1 MVWGDLMKVYDW
13 QKAKTLSLLV
23 VLSLVIGVFVG
34 SLETLFGK
42 VLLEITAFRAAHF
55 LPLVL
60 FLVPVGILFVYFF
73 HRFGQTSVAGM
84 GLVFRVAQEGQGE
97 IPKRLVPFMIVGTW
111 LTHLVGGS
119 AGREGVAVQIG
130 ATVGHWMGKAFQ
142 GINQRWFIIIGMAA
156 GFAGL
161 FQTPIAATFFAL
173 EVLFIGKIYSEIFLP
188 TLVAAYSASYTSHF
202 LKLEKFTF
210 LLAEEPPFSWSLF
223 LQLILL
229 AVCFTLA
236 SNLFSQGL
244 RKMKMVMASRFVN
257 PVWRVGLMGLVLTL
271 LLIVLHFGRYAGLGS
286 NLVVASFTG
295 GAIYS
300 YDWLLKIV
308 LTLLTLS
315 IGFQGGE
322 VTPLFAIGATLGAY
336 LATLFG
342 LPVPFTAALGYMS
355 VFGGATNTLLAPIFI
370 GGEVFGWQNFPYYLL
385 VCGVVYSLN
394 RNWSVYN
401 QLKIPDA

>member
-1 MVWGDLMKVYDW
+1 MKLYDW

-23 VLSLVIGVFVG
+23 ILSLIIGVFVG

-42 VLLEITAFRAAHF
+42 VLLEITAFRGAHF

-60 FLVPVGILFVYFF
+60 FLTPVGMLLVYCF
-73 HRFGQTSVAGM
+73 HRFGQTSVQGM
-84 GLVFRVAQEGQGE
+84 GLIFRVGQEGQGE

-130 ATVGHWMGKAFQ
+130 ATVGHWIGRAFQ

-173 EVLFIGKIYSEIFLP
+173 EVLFVGKIYSEIILP

-210 LLAEEPPFSWSLF
+210 LLSEKQPFTWSL
-223 LQLILL
+223 LVQLLLL

-244 RKMKMVMASRFVN
+244 RKMKILMASRFVN
-257 PVWRVGLMGLVLTL
+257 PVWRVGLMGIVLTL
-271 LLIVLHFGRYAGLGS
+271 LLVVFHFGRYAGLGS
-286 NLVVASFTG
+286 NLVEASFTG
-295 GAIYS
+295 GTIYS
-300 YDWLLKIV
+300 YDWLLKIA
-308 LTLLTLS
+308 LTLFTLS

-342 LPVPFTAALGYMS
+342 LPVPFAAALGYMG
-355 VFGGATNTLLAPIFI
+355 VFGGATNTLLAPLFI

-401 QLKIPDA
+401 QVKVPVK

>member
-1 MVWGDLMKVYDW
+1 
-13 QKAKTLSLLV
+13 
-23 VLSLVIGVFVG
+23 
-34 SLETLFGK
+34 
-42 VLLEITAFRAAHF
+42 
-55 LPLVL
+55 
-60 FLVPVGILFVYFF
+60 
-73 HRFGQTSVAGM
+73 M
-84 GLVFRVAQEGQGE
+84 GLIFRVGQEGQGE

-130 ATVGHWMGKAFQ
+130 ATVGHWIGRAFQ

-173 EVLFIGKIYSEIFLP
+173 EVLFVGKIYSEILLP

-210 LLAEEPPFSWSLF
+210 LLSEKQPFTWSL
-223 LQLILL
+223 LVQLLLL
-229 AVCFTLA
+229 AVCFILA

-244 RKMKMVMASRFVN
+244 RKMKIFMASRLVN
-257 PVWRVGLMGLVLTL
+257 PVWRVGLMGIVLTL
-271 LLIVLHFGRYAGLGS
+271 LLVVFHFGRYAGLGS
-286 NLVVASFTG
+286 NLIEASFMG
-295 GAIYS
+295 GTIYS
-300 YDWLLKIV
+300 YDWLLKIA
-308 LTLLTLS
+308 LTLFTLS

-336 LATLFG
+336 LAPLFG
-342 LPVPFTAALGYMS
+342 LPVPFAAALGYMG
-355 VFGGATNTLLAPIFI
+355 VFGGATNTLLAPLFI

-401 QLKIPDA
+401 QVKVPVK